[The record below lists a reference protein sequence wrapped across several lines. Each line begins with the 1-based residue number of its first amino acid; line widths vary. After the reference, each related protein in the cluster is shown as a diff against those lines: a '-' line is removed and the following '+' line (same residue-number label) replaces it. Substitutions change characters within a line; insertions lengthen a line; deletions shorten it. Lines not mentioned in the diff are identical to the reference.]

1 MCVPLRTHLAALR
14 VADEKFAA
22 ERDRRYSEVA
32 AERAKALQIKD
43 EADKTAL
50 SLARQINDL
59 HLANLNGE
67 QARLLADRERYLS
80 REVFDQEQKTFASWR
95 DVVNG
100 ALAIGT
106 GKGLGSREV
115 IAYLLAAAAV
125 GFSLW
130 QAVTR

>member
-1 MCVPLRTHLAALR
+1 MCVPLRTHLTALR

-32 AERAKALQIKD
+32 DERAKALQIKD

-59 HLANLNGE
+59 HLTNLNGE

-80 REVFDQEQKTFASWR
+80 REVFDQEQKTFSSWR

-100 ALAIGT
+100 ALALGT

-115 IAYLLAAAAV
+115 VAYLLAAAAI

-130 QAVTR
+130 QAVAR